1 MIQLTGC
8 IRMTSPFSTQTG
20 TAGRSSVKKEE
31 PPAAIFDYQENPE
44 SVHSPAQYPTLTHWL
59 KAGPHRALR

>member
-20 TAGRSSVKKEE
+20 TAGGSSVKKK
-31 PPAAIFDYQENPE
+31 
-44 SVHSPAQYPTLTHWL
+44 SPLLLFLIIEKIPNLFIHL
-59 KAGPHRALR
+59 LNIPL